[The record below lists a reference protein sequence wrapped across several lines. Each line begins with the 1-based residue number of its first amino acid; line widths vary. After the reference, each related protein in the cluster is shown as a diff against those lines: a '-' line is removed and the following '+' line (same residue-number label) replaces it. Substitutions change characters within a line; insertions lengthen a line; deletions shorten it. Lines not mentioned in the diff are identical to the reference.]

1 MKNSMIRSI
10 LLGLTVA
17 AVSLPL
23 YAQTAAGANDGEE
36 KTVAEV
42 RTDGGVIMVSE
53 REGGG
58 FQTAVPDQRVKAKA
72 RLMVSKESAAT
83 VVYDDGCEQK
93 YDKPGIYEISATCA
107 LPVVLGGGGSSNAL
121 LITGSVLGGAALG
134 ALIEHY
140 NHDCP
145 PVSR

>member
-53 REGGG
+53 GGA
-58 FQTAVPDQRVKAKA
+58 FQTAVPDQRVKSKA

-107 LPVVLGGGGSSNAL
+107 LPVVLGGGSSNAL
-121 LITGSVLGGAALG
+121 LITGSILGGAALG
-134 ALIEHY
+134 ALIENY
-140 NHDCP
+140 YHDCP